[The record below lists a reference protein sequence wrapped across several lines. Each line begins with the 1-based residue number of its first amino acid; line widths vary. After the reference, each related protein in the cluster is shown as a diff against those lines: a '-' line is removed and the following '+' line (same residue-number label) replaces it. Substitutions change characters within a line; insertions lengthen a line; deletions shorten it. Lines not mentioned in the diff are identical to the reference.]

1 MKKNALSLSALAL
14 ATALYGHT
22 AHAELPR
29 DFQEFKARYQQE
41 GRVPEGALKLYFEAV
56 FCYIDEATRSEGA
69 KMLRYAMHLDRPLE
83 QAGSYATFVSRMQD
97 PDENYVFRSFA
108 AGTSP
113 QKSPRKRAFCC
124 WLRKNTRS
132 CPNIYAAWQAQQSCR
147 LAGPAM
153 TPPGGPSRIVFVV
166 YGGCR
171 PPPYR
176 KRPLSF
182 QTGLRQGSEPKTVC
196 LIRRGFPIKIAMR
209 FLWVPGQARQHRISP
224 A

>member
-22 AHAELPR
+22 AQAELPR
-29 DFQEFKARYQQE
+29 DFQEFKVRYQQE
-41 GRVPEGALKLYFEAV
+41 GRVPEGAPKLYFEAV

-113 QKSPRKRAFCC
+113 QNGYHMSPDNFELMIVRRA
-124 WLRKNTRS
+124 S
-132 CPNIYAAWQAQQSCR
+132 EADY
-147 LAGPAM
+147 LALYLHSSGADSQRGVWM
-153 TPPGGPSRIVFVV
+153 KE
-166 YGGCR
+166 YGGLWYTINNAGTSQVR
-171 PPPYR
+171 APQSQIER
-176 KRPLSF
+176 HKNAHDADF
-182 QTGLRQGSEPKTVC
+182 DTVGG
-196 LIRRGFPIKIAMR
+196 R
-209 FLWVPGQARQHRISP
+209 
-224 A
+224 

>member
-1 MKKNALSLSALAL
+1 MKKNALSLSALTL

-22 AHAELPR
+22 AQAELPR

-69 KMLRYAMHLDRPLE
+69 KMLRYTMHLDRPLE

-113 QKSPRKRAFCC
+113 QNGYHMSPDNFELMIVRRASE
-124 WLRKNTRS
+124 TD
-132 CPNIYAAWQAQQSCR
+132 Y
-147 LAGPAM
+147 LALYLHSSGADSQRGVWM
-153 TPPGGPSRIVFVV
+153 KE
-166 YGGCR
+166 YGGLWYTINNAGTSQVR
-171 PPPYR
+171 APQSQIER
-176 KRPLSF
+176 HKNAHDADF
-182 QTGLRQGSEPKTVC
+182 DTVVGC
-196 LIRRGFPIKIAMR
+196 
-209 FLWVPGQARQHRISP
+209 
-224 A
+224 

>member
-22 AHAELPR
+22 AQAELPR
-29 DFQEFKARYQQE
+29 DFQEFKARCQQE
-41 GRVPEGALKLYFEAV
+41 GRVPEGAPKLYFEAV

-113 QKSPRKRAFCC
+113 QNGYHMSPDNFELMIVRRASE
-124 WLRKNTRS
+124 TD
-132 CPNIYAAWQAQQSCR
+132 Y
-147 LAGPAM
+147 LALYLHSSGSDSQRGVWM
-153 TPPGGPSRIVFVV
+153 KE
-166 YGGCR
+166 YGGLWYTINNAGTSQVR
-171 PPPYR
+171 APQSQIGR
-176 KRPLSF
+176 HKNAHDADF
-182 QTGLRQGSEPKTVC
+182 DTVGGC
-196 LIRRGFPIKIAMR
+196 
-209 FLWVPGQARQHRISP
+209 
-224 A
+224 

>member
-22 AHAELPR
+22 AQAELPR

-41 GRVPEGALKLYFEAV
+41 DRVPEGALKLYFEAV

-83 QAGSYATFVSRMQD
+83 QVGSYATFVSRMQD

-113 QKSPRKRAFCC
+113 QNGYHMSPDNFELMIVRRASE
-124 WLRKNTRS
+124 TD
-132 CPNIYAAWQAQQSCR
+132 Y
-147 LAGPAM
+147 LALYLHSSGADSQRGVWM
-153 TPPGGPSRIVFVV
+153 KE
-166 YGGCR
+166 YGGLWYTINNASTYSQVR
-171 PPPYR
+171 APQSQIER
-176 KRPLSF
+176 HKNAHDADF
-182 QTGLRQGSEPKTVC
+182 DTVGGC
-196 LIRRGFPIKIAMR
+196 
-209 FLWVPGQARQHRISP
+209 
-224 A
+224 